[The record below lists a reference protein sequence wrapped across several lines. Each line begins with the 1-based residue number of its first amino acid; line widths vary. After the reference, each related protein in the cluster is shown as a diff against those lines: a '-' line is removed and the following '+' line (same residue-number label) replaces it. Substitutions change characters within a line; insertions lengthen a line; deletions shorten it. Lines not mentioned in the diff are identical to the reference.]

1 MELLIR
7 KRAFG
12 RVMVYQEK
20 ELITPF
26 KSVQLRKSGENLT
39 YLMVITTYSKKKRGS
54 ITITNFIVTRFYTD
68 KNLFR
73 IENKEEQKRQNILAI
88 LPNFEEY
95 LS

>member
-1 MELLIR
+1 
-7 KRAFG
+7 
-12 RVMVYQEK
+12 
-20 ELITPF
+20 
-26 KSVQLRKSGENLT
+26 
-39 YLMVITTYSKKKRGS
+39 MVIKTYSKKKRGS
-54 ITITNFIVTRFYTD
+54 IAITNFNVTRFYTD